1 MSCWCWSW
9 TFDASVGSRLGDV
22 TLEGA
27 GNVAEGDDGQGV
39 GLFEDVRDE
48 VLVTQEPS

>member
-1 MSCWCWSW
+1 M
-9 TFDASVGSRLGDV
+9 FDASVSGGLGDV

-27 GNVAEGDDGQGV
+27 GDAAEGDDGQGV

-48 VLVTQEPS
+48 VLVTKEPS